1 MGQATIPSIRWTKT
15 VGQRFGFLCDLGF
28 SWSKSFSDSPHS
40 SAAEM
45 PIHTL
50 ESRQVIP
57 VALDTAWEFFSNP
70 RNLERIT
77 PPDLGFKITTLD
89 LPPRIHAGMMIQY
102 QVNALPGIPMTWL
115 TEITHV
121 REGEYFVDEQRVGPY
136 ALWHHEHHFADL
148 GNGRVEMRDRVTYR
162 LPLQPLGELAHA
174 WLVQPRLKRIFEYR
188 QLRVSAMFP

>member
-1 MGQATIPSIRWTKT
+1 
-15 VGQRFGFLCDLGF
+15 
-28 SWSKSFSDSPHS
+28 
-40 SAAEM
+40 M